1 MHQLRSLAASALLLA
16 ATQLQSQELPADIRI
31 IVPLAAG
38 SSLDARAR
46 ISADAL
52 GKRLNRRVIVE
63 NRAGAGG
70 TLASAVAARAKP
82 DGSML
87 VFNNNSHVIS
97 PHIYTEAGYDP
108 VKDFVPVAQAYF
120 SGLVLVAHP
129 DFGVNSLKEL
139 VAKARSAPQPP
150 SYASSGTGGVPHLAM
165 ELLLSKAGVK
175 MLHIPYKGDGQALT
189 DVLSGRVPV
198 LMSGYQVVLPHI
210 RAGKL
215 RALAVTSRTRVSIL
229 PDVPTIAQSGY
240 PDYVLEAWA
249 GFFAPAGT
257 SPAVVAKLNREISAA
272 LATPAL
278 QELLT
283 STGAQAVST
292 LPEEFAAFVMQEWIT
307 YGKLVRELKLKAQ

>member
-139 VAKARSAPQPP
+139 VAKARSASQPP

-292 LPEEFAAFVMQEWIT
+292 LPEEFAAFVVQEWIT

>member
-139 VAKARSAPQPP
+139 VAKARSALQPP

>member
-292 LPEEFAAFVMQEWIT
+292 LPEEFAAFVVQEWIT

>member
-1 MHQLRSLAASALLLA
+1 MHQLLNLAASALLLA

-139 VAKARSAPQPP
+139 VAKARSASQPP

-257 SPAVVAKLNREISAA
+257 SAAVVAKLNREISTA

-283 STGAQAVST
+283 STGAQAVSSS
-292 LPEEFAAFVMQEWIT
+292 PEEFAAFVMQEWIT

>member
-1 MHQLRSLAASALLLA
+1 MHQLRSLTAGALLLA

-257 SPAVVAKLNREISAA
+257 SAAVVAKLNREISAA

-292 LPEEFAAFVMQEWIT
+292 SPEEFAAFVVQEWIT

>member
-38 SSLDARAR
+38 SSLYARAR

-292 LPEEFAAFVMQEWIT
+292 LPEEFAAFVVQEWIT

>member
-1 MHQLRSLAASALLLA
+1 MHQLPSLAACAFVLA
-16 ATQLQSQELPADIRI
+16 ATQLQAQELPADIRI

-38 SSLDARAR
+38 STLDARAR
-46 ISADAL
+46 IIADAL

-97 PHIYTEAGYDP
+97 PHIYAQAGYDP
-108 VKDFVPVAQAYF
+108 VKDFVPVAQAYLT
-120 SGLVLVAHP
+120 GLVLVAHP
-129 DFGVNSLKEL
+129 DFGVNSLKDL
-139 VAKARSAPQPP
+139 VVKARRAPDPP

-189 DVLSGRVPV
+189 DVLAGRVPV

-215 RALAVTSRTRVSIL
+215 RAVAVTSRVRVSIL

-240 PDYVLEAWA
+240 PDYALDAWA

-257 SPAVVAKLNREISAA
+257 SAAVVAKLNREIGTA

-283 STGAQAVST
+283 STGAQAVSSS
-292 LPEEFAAFVMQEWIT
+292 PEEFAAFVMQEWIA